1 MLWQGNHS
9 LSTAFSMDWSQGLQ
23 GKRSGRP
30 FKRFVSGKRT
40 TARVGP
46 SQRAGCRQPTGQEQ
60 RNTEGYLGMSSVLKA
75 SMRSVADIPVQPAS
89 EDIWDKK
96 YRLKAKDGTILDET
110 VDHTWQRVARA
121 LADVETTKKK
131 REFWYER
138 FLWAL
143 RHGAIPA
150 GRITSNAGAQEH
162 KPATSTINCT
172 VSGTIRDSMDDIL
185 GKVHEAGLTLK

>member
-9 LSTAFSMDWSQGLQ
+9 LTTAFSMDWSQGLQ

-60 RNTEGYLGMSSVLKA
+60 RNTEDYLGMSSVLKA

-110 VDHTWQRVARA
+110 DR
-121 LADVETTKKK
+121 K
-131 REFWYER
+131 
-138 FLWAL
+138 
-143 RHGAIPA
+143 
-150 GRITSNAGAQEH
+150 
-162 KPATSTINCT
+162 STRLNSSHVKISYAVFC
-172 VSGTIRDSMDDIL
+172 
-185 GKVHEAGLTLK
+185 LK